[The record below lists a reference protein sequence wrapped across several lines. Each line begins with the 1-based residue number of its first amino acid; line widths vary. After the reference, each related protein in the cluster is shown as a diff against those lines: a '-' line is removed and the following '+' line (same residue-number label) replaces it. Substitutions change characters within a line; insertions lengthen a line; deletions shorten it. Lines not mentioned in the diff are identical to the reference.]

1 MGTLTCSKIG
11 ELEAMVEGM
20 RRKVLLERAL
30 KEQLAQIIQDSQ
42 QQMAFEKE
50 TAQAV
55 EAVLIKKSKNLQ
67 EYVQISPFFTAL
79 LIPLSVRLPY
89 MKRWSNNC

>member
-11 ELEAMVEGM
+11 ELEAVIEGM

-30 KEQLAQIIQDSQ
+30 KEQLAQRIYDSQ
-42 QQMAFEKE
+42 QEMAFEKE

-67 EYVQISPFFTAL
+67 EYVEIPPFFTAL
-79 LIPLSVRLPY
+79 LIPLSVRLLY
-89 MKRWSNNC
+89 MNRQSNNC